1 MFEKYFSI
9 YGEPKTKIRVKTIW
23 SDGGENNPLSLRT
36 RGYYMEVRV
45 VEIRDTYDIDSG
57 NGYRALI
64 YKSNKRSSN
73 AEAIADS
80 EVRDKA
86 KEEAEFLAFELG
98 YELNK

>member
-23 SDGGENNPLSLRT
+23 SDGEENNPLYPRT
-36 RGYYMEVRV
+36 RGYYMEVRE

-57 NGYRALI
+57 NGYRVLI
-64 YKSNKRSSN
+64 QKSNRKSSN
-73 AEAIADS
+73 AMALADS
-80 EVRDKA
+80 KIRDAA
-86 KEEAEFLAFELG
+86 KESAEQLAFELG